1 MFLALL
7 KRRIYGNTSFTV
19 MTTSAISAALV
30 FGTSGES
37 LAYCLKPSPP
47 YRPWSFNSNQQVDSY
62 NREVDRYNRDI
73 DQYRQCANRQI
84 EAYNR
89 QYEDYLR
96 CEARNYGNNYSSCFK
111 PSPPRF

>member
-1 MFLALL
+1 MFLALIK
-7 KRRIYGNTSFTV
+7 KRIHDSGIYPV
-19 MTTSAISAALV
+19 IATSAIYAALF
-30 FGTSGES
+30 FGIPKES
-37 LAYCLKPSPP
+37 LAFCIKPSPP
-47 YRPWSFNSNQQVDSY
+47 YKPWSFNSNQQVDSY

-73 DQYRQCANRQI
+73 EQYRQCAIRQI
-84 EAYNR
+84 GAYNR